1 MAAPTKAKVIVI
13 TGASAGIGAELAKQ
27 LGKKGHH
34 VVGAARS
41 GDALRTVMRESAAD
55 AHAVGGNALFAEPG
69 GDLEDRDD
77 LCARVLGDPP
87 LSNRV

>member
-1 MAAPTKAKVIVI
+1 MDAKVIVI

-55 AHAVGGNALFAEPG
+55 AHAVIADVTKRVDVERI
-69 GDLEDRDD
+69 RDEAIRTFGHVD
-77 LCARVLGDPP
+77 TSG
-87 LSNRV
+87 